1 MWRRTLSAALLV
13 FALLLPPAASAE
25 GEAEGK
31 SFLAVGSAPAPA
43 AAAGPA
49 AAREA
54 ALADALQSAV
64 CLAVLEVVGAERFA
78 ESMKKLGPLLERP
91 TDAVLD
97 YKVLAEG
104 SAAGRPRSIVQA
116 TVAVGKL
123 RGILA
128 GAGLKAAEE
137 APVRPIFL
145 TVEGTD
151 NLPGFVRFRKAL
163 GAVEGVGGLQ
173 VREMRARE
181 ALLAVGFRGGAGDLA
196 AVLRRPPFD
205 GLALAVSEEGGDAL
219 RVRLSG
225 GP

>member
-1 MWRRTLSAALLV
+1 MRRRNLKAAALIL
-13 FALLLPPAASAE
+13 FLLLPPFAAAQ
-25 GEAEGK
+25 GEADWK
-31 SFLAVGSAPAPA
+31 SVVAVGSAPAPA
-43 AAAGPA
+43 AAGGLA

-54 ALADALQSAV
+54 ALADGLQSAV

-78 ESMKKLGPLLERP
+78 ESLKKLGPLLERP
-91 TDAVLD
+91 ADAVQD

-104 SAAGRPRSIVQA
+104 AASGRQRSVVQA

-123 RGILA
+123 RGMLA

-137 APVRPIFL
+137 AAARQLTL

-151 NLPGFVRFRKAL
+151 NLPAFVRFRKAL
-163 GAVEGVGGLQ
+163 GAAEGVGGLQ

-181 ALLAVGFRGGAGDLA
+181 ALLNVGFRGGAGDLA

-205 GLALAVSEEGGDAL
+205 ALGLTVSEESSEAL
-219 RVRLSG
+219 RVRLSA